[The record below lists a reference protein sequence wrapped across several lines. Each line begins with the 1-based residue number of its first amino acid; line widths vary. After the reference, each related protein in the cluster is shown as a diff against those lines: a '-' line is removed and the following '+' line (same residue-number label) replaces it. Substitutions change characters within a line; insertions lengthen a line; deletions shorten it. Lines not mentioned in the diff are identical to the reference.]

1 MEILKL
7 QFQIDRER
15 KEKRSKN
22 LKKNKGAYAKLKQ
35 MLVPSKM
42 SLSTFRRYYHPV
54 LTTQEKEDLIT
65 LGIDP
70 WSLEGLKYLG
80 DSKRD
85 KLKKDD

>member
-1 MEILKL
+1 MEIIKL
-7 QFQIDRER
+7 SSQIIRER

-35 MLVPSKM
+35 MLVPTEM

-54 LTTQEKEDLIT
+54 LTTKEKEELIE

-70 WSLEGLKYLG
+70 WSVDGLKYHG
-80 DSKRD
+80 DSKR
-85 KLKKDD
+85 KKAKK